1 MTGKREQLI
10 SLALLWMSGTALR
23 LTILAVPPLLL
34 LIRDEL
40 HLSATEIGLLSGL
53 PVVMLAV
60 AAVPGSLLI
69 ARVGSRTALVAG
81 LLLVAAG
88 GALRGGSWDALSLY
102 VTTVL
107 MGAGVAI
114 MQPALPVLVREW
126 LPTRIGFATAVYSN
140 GLLIGEILPVSLAKP
155 LAPLLGESWR
165 TGLAIWSV
173 PVVIIALL
181 VILFAPKGDNVT
193 AIHSKRR
200 QWQPDWRS
208 PLLWQVAILFG
219 GANATYF
226 ASNAFIPAFLGSIGR
241 NDIIPDALTA
251 LNLGQLPASLILLTA
266 ASRLERRAWPYMAA
280 ALFMLTSV
288 VGLVFMAGVWTIIW
302 AACIGCSCASGLVL
316 GLTLP
321 PLLTE
326 KENVGPMSAGMF
338 ALSYMMAVAI
348 ALISGVAWDLS
359 GIPSFAFI
367 PIGLCAVTMGL
378 SALILR
384 LERKLC

>member
-114 MQPALPVLVREW
+114 MQPAL
-126 LPTRIGFATAVYSN
+126 
-140 GLLIGEILPVSLAKP
+140 
-155 LAPLLGESWR
+155 
-165 TGLAIWSV
+165 
-173 PVVIIALL
+173 
-181 VILFAPKGDNVT
+181 
-193 AIHSKRR
+193 
-200 QWQPDWRS
+200 
-208 PLLWQVAILFG
+208 
-219 GANATYF
+219 
-226 ASNAFIPAFLGSIGR
+226 
-241 NDIIPDALTA
+241 
-251 LNLGQLPASLILLTA
+251 
-266 ASRLERRAWPYMAA
+266 
-280 ALFMLTSV
+280 
-288 VGLVFMAGVWTIIW
+288 
-302 AACIGCSCASGLVL
+302 
-316 GLTLP
+316 
-321 PLLTE
+321 
-326 KENVGPMSAGMF
+326 
-338 ALSYMMAVAI
+338 
-348 ALISGVAWDLS
+348 
-359 GIPSFAFI
+359 
-367 PIGLCAVTMGL
+367 
-378 SALILR
+378 
-384 LERKLC
+384 